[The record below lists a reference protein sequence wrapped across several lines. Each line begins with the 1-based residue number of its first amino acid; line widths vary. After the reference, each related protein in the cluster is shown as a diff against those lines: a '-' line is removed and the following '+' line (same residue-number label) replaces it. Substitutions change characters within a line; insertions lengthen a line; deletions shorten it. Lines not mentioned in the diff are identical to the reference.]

1 MSSSSLI
8 LIDSETASS
17 SASISLTGISA
28 TYDVYMLQI
37 INSSSASDNV
47 DFRIRVT
54 KASDSSVDTTTN
66 YDAAAKEILTSG
78 AGTITGLSQSYY
90 KLDIRSGTGTQE
102 VMNGISYLFNFFSA
116 SDYSFITMENSF
128 RSAVPT
134 AGQTMGGGVHK
145 VAQSCNGVNISYS
158 SGNIASGEF
167 KLYGLKK

>member
-1 MSSSSLI
+1 MSGSLV

-17 SASISLTGISA
+17 SASVTLTGISA
-28 TYDVYMLQI
+28 TYDVYMLAI
-37 INSSSASDNV
+37 ANSSSADDNV

-128 RSAVPT
+128 TSA
-134 AGQTMGGGVHK
+134 AAIQGQTMGGGVHK